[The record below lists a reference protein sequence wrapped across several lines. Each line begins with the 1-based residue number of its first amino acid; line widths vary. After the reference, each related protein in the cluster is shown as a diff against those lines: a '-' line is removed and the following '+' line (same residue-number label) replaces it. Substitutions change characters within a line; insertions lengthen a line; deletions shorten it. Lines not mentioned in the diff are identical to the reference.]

1 MKYLFIKTDQTEAV
15 VGVCGAGK
23 ISQQISWQAGRELS
37 NTLNSKI
44 DEVVEKSEI
53 NLDDISGIIFYAG
66 PGSFTGIR
74 IGASVANALAYSL
87 SIKIASTNVPDWIE
101 KGAKILDDN
110 SGLSLAKVEY
120 GQAPNITK
128 PRK

>member
-15 VGVCGAGK
+15 VGVFENDR
-23 ISQQISWQAGRELS
+23 IIDEISWQAGRELS

-44 DEVVEKSEI
+44 SEVVEKTG
-53 NLDDISGIIFYAG
+53 NNMDDLSGIIFFTG
-66 PGSFTGIR
+66 PGSFTGLR
-74 IGASVANALAYSL
+74 IGASVVNALAYSFN
-87 SIKIASTNVPDWIE
+87 IKIASSSGADWIK
-101 KGAKILDDN
+101 KGSEILN
-110 SGLSLAKVEY
+110 SGEGLDQAKVEY